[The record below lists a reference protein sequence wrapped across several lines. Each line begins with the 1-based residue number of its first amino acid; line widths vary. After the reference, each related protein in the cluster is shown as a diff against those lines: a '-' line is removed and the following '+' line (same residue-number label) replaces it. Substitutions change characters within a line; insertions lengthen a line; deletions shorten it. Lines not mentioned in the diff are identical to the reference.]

1 MINTLR
7 SETIVICIGM
17 NYNKVMLY
25 DFNMKSSGRDGIK
38 WSTVAS
44 SIKQHGFKIKDYDK
58 QKNFEKKITSTKPGI
73 LEATYRAGGGHF
85 AMIRKVGKKFHC
97 YNLTGYSLSYTKKDD
112 FDSVEDILRRI
123 TAHFKN
129 GYIIS
134 K

>member
-7 SETIVICIGM
+7 SEAIVICIGM

-38 WSTVAS
+38 WSTVVS
-44 SIKQHGFKIKDYDK
+44 SIRRHGFKSKGYGDQDG
-58 QKNFEKKITSTKPGI
+58 FEKKITSTKPGI
-73 LEATYRAGGGHF
+73 LEAYYRTGGGHF

-123 TAHFKN
+123 TAHFKK

>member
-44 SIKQHGFKIKDYDK
+44 SIKQHGFKSKGYGDQND
-58 QKNFEKKITSTKPGI
+58 FEKKITSTKLGI
-73 LEATYRAGGGHF
+73 LEANYRAGGGYF